1 MTKKYLIIIIF
12 LICSIFINNDK
23 FICIKKNLQSN
34 IIQNIKSIKI
44 TEEKRK
50 IEDKN
55 ICIKFR
61 IPEIHYENTKI
72 ERYIN
77 SYIRRDI
84 NNFINHKKQDNTIKN
99 IHTDININYHIAFKN
114 KDILNIVVY
123 KEIVQNDNTTLE
135 KDSYI
140 FDLRTGQRIYLDNFL
155 KNDENYN
162 KLIEDYILDYID
174 KNDLKM
180 DKSIIKVNKYTNY
193 TIVDDGINV
202 HFNPYKTNE
211 SNFFYEFKIPYD
223 IFDEKF
229 KIIDTT
235 QIVSNVD
242 TQTITYDDDYINSII
257 NIPIIITDDKAFEK
271 EMNAIITDNI
281 MNFYNNSKDEA
292 KKYFENVKDIENKF
306 IANADFKIKKNGE
319 GILSLVVEFYEYKG
333 GAHGFYQEIPYNISV
348 DYEKIIDLNDLFK
361 INSNYKEILEKEIKK
376 QISELEKQDKNNVGV
391 YDFKGL
397 KEDQKFYIEDDDLV
411 IYFDLYDIAPYALG
425 IPKFK
430 INISTIQDIV
440 KDEYMGIF
448 KR

>member
-1 MTKKYLIIIIF
+1 
-12 LICSIFINNDK
+12 
-23 FICIKKNLQSN
+23 
-34 IIQNIKSIKI
+34 
-44 TEEKRK
+44 
-50 IEDKN
+50 
-55 ICIKFR
+55 
-61 IPEIHYENTKI
+61 
-72 ERYIN
+72 
-77 SYIRRDI
+77 
-84 NNFINHKKQDNTIKN
+84 
-99 IHTDININYHIAFKN
+99 
-114 KDILNIVVY
+114 
-123 KEIVQNDNTTLE
+123 
-135 KDSYI
+135 
-140 FDLRTGQRIYLDNFL
+140 
-155 KNDENYN
+155 
-162 KLIEDYILDYID
+162 
-174 KNDLKM
+174 M

-229 KIIDTT
+229 KIIETT

-411 IYFDLYDIAPYALG
+411 IYFDLYDITPYALG

-430 INISTIQDIV
+430 INISTIQDII